1 VRRRWCLL
9 AGIASWAAGCV
20 MGCAAGPERRPP
32 IVAMLTDYGTS
43 DAYAGILAGAILRTC
58 PDATLVTIT
67 HEVPPFDI
75 AEGSYLLG
83 RAAAEFP
90 RHAVFVAVVDPGVGT
105 RRRSIVVRT
114 RSGRLFVGPDNG
126 LLTRVIRDEG
136 LDRAWAIT
144 NPALLRPE
152 GLSSTFHGRDVY
164 GPIGGRLADGL
175 EPDRVGPEIHDPV
188 LLPRREAVRRPDRLE
203 GAVAHVDR
211 YGNLTTN
218 IPADWLG
225 GWPPVEAKPVTIEFD
240 GQSLSAARARTYA
253 DVAQGQ
259 LLVLENAEGFLE
271 IARNEASA
279 AEQLGLR
286 AGAAVTIRP

>member
-1 VRRRWCLL
+1 MRRRSGLL
-9 AGIASWAAGCV
+9 IGIAVGVAGSV
-20 MGCAAGPERRPP
+20 MGCAVGPERRPP
-32 IVAMLTDYGTS
+32 IVALLTDYGTS
-43 DAYAGILAGAILRTC
+43 DVYAGILAGAVLRTC
-58 PDATLVTIT
+58 PGATLVTIT

-90 RHAVFVAVVDPGVGT
+90 RHTVFVAVVDPGVGT
-105 RRRSIVVRT
+105 PRRSIVVRT

-136 LDRAWAIT
+136 LGRAWEIT
-144 NPALLRPE
+144 NPLLVRPE

-164 GPIGGRLADGL
+164 GPIGGRLAGGL

-188 LLPRREAVRRPDRLE
+188 LLPRREAVRGPDRIE
-203 GAVAHVDR
+203 GAVVHVDR
-211 YGNLTTN
+211 YGNVTTD

-225 GWPPVEAKPVTIEFD
+225 DWPPVETRPVTIEFD
-240 GQSLSAARARTYA
+240 GRSLSAARAKTYA
-253 DVAQGQ
+253 DVARGQ
-259 LLVLENAEGFLE
+259 LLVLSNAEGWLE

-286 AGAAVTIRP
+286 AGDAVIVKP